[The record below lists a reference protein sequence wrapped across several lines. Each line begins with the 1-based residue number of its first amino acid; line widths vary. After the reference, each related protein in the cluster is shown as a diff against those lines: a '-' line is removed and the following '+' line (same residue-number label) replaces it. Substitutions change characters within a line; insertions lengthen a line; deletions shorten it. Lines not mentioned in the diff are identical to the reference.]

1 MNAFVRY
8 IDLQGVLLR
17 RTAMMLSILLLSYTP
32 MIGANAHQ
40 VALRDQG
47 PIILAQATPN
57 PQPGPAPQ
65 TAEQMSRQ
73 PLGALSDSGAD
84 GFWIGESDNGVRR
97 AYNPQFAPLSSVPAI
112 QPDAGFTRTGGDVIF
127 VNGLQNKQSDAAN
140 AGQLIANKTGGN
152 VRVFYNATQGL
163 NDIPRAIGDN
173 LNILGVSRT
182 PATKSLGSTIYFTA
196 KAGKALHIMST
207 SHGSILTRN
216 ALYIARERLLAD
228 FGYREIQFPGVEHG
242 LNPTAYQQQLQT
254 NNQAFIKSDAALR
267 NIKIETFGSGTGKFD
282 IPGPKFLHWVNTH
295 DPVVDLSGISYQ
307 GNAAKLD
314 SLDPGVKS
322 VVYRFTSGTKG
333 AQESHYM
340 ETYLPARIGA
350 GSFDQIYDPN
360 SGKSGNV
367 TIVDRPGTKIY

>member
-1 MNAFVRY
+1 
-8 IDLQGVLLR
+8 
-17 RTAMMLSILLLSYTP
+17 MMLSILLSSSTLL
-32 MIGANAHQ
+32 IGAETIFRANSPKPAQ
-40 VALRDQG
+40 VAPRDRS
-47 PIILAQATPN
+47 PVILAQATPN

-65 TAEQMSRQ
+65 TPEQMSGQ

-84 GFWIGESDNGVRR
+84 GFWIGESSNGVRR
-97 AYNPQFAPLSSVPAI
+97 AYNPQFAAMNSVPAI
-112 QPDAGFTRTGGDVIF
+112 QPDAGFTRTGGVVIF

-140 AGQLIANKTGGN
+140 AGQLIANKTGGD

-163 NDIPRAIGDN
+163 NDIPRAVGDN
-173 LNILGVSRT
+173 LNVLGVSRT
-182 PATKSLGSTIYFTA
+182 SATKSLGSTIYFTA
-196 KAGKALHIMST
+196 KAGNTLHIMST

-228 FGYREIQFPGVEHG
+228 FGYREIQFPGIEHG

-254 NNQAFIKSDAALR
+254 NNQAFIKSDTALR
-267 NIKIETFGSGTGKFD
+267 NIKVETFGSGTGKFD
-282 IPGPKFLHWVNTH
+282 IPGPKYLHWVNTH

-314 SLDPGVKS
+314 SLEPGDKS
-322 VVYRFTSGTKG
+322 VIYRFTSGTKG
-333 AQESHYM
+333 AQEAHYM

-350 GSFDQIYDPN
+350 GSFDQIYNPN

-367 TIVDRPGTKIY
+367 TIVDRPGTRIY